1 MAGRRGGQGGR
12 LIRAALR
19 YLRKAE
25 KRAGHHSRA
34 TAPPRSARVPGAPPE
49 TVRKFSDYI
58 FKPGAT
64 HGKDKVFRSY
74 GYDREHS
81 EQLATEF
88 TRQGNARYAAGEFTL
103 GRADQHGQRITIPV
117 DLVGRGDA
125 AGRSTTVKTGWMI
138 RPDGSITLNTPF
150 TGFAR

>member
-1 MAGRRGGQGGR
+1 M
-12 LIRAALR
+12 IRAALR
-19 YLRKAE
+19 YLRKAQ
-25 KRAGHHSRA
+25 KRRRHRPRAAGS
-34 TAPPRSARVPGAPPE
+34 PRPTRVAVASPE
-49 TVRKFSDYI
+49 TVRKFSDYV
-58 FKPGAT
+58 FKPGAA

-81 EQLATEF
+81 EQLAAEF
-88 TRQGNARYAAGEFTL
+88 TRQGNARYAAGDFTL
-103 GRADQHGQRITIPV
+103 GRADHHGQRITIPV